1 MSILN
6 SLLQI
11 TIFSGV
17 IFLATLLLKKA
28 FKNKMSPFMHFAVWA
43 VFLLRLIVPVTLD
56 APIRLFT
63 YQPASVVMPIQ
74 TSQSIDK
81 SASVSLEP
89 ISVPLA
95 EESITTAIP
104 DVSPVSV
111 QATAP
116 AVLPAVTAK
125 PLTADQFVLTVWL
138 GGTAVGL
145 LYIAL
150 LAVLLSRKIALKS
163 APASAHLQALF
174 AEVRNEL
181 HIKPRLRLLCQYECG
196 SPALLF
202 PRTILMPMDKL
213 AVMDDEQ
220 IKNCLRHEC
229 MHYKRRDHLT
239 SLFLT
244 VLNAVYWFNP
254 FLWLAYFEI
263 RKDMETA
270 CDGAVVKHLDPAARR
285 GYAELILN
293 LSGKARQIPMVLAM
307 SRSKKSAER
316 RIKGIFMAQT
326 SKRSVKFVSIT
337 LAPVL
342 LLCCFT
348 TACQPTPLAPPV
360 VNKASGISAE
370 MIADP
375 LLQGTTKEIDAPQH
389 WKETLTLQDGRM
401 QINADLDVKIP
412 DNLSNTPVY
421 KLEQIPLTPERLQ
434 QLAQYFVGDSKFYK
448 PLPMTQFEG
457 LAQLKKIQNAQGMFG
472 DFNIDDLKLMSNK
485 LQELIDIAPDTV
497 DKVYTDLSFSLP
509 YHTEYRRVLDAY
521 LSAYGISI
529 LSKKPNIQN
538 YVDVFA
544 ETGEEYEPQIS
555 ASTYDSSAAI
565 PSRFKMTYPGSILTA
580 STFEQMKQENEM
592 QYTENYEIAEPLK
605 SYIASK
611 NQLIANMND
620 VMASISEAPE
630 QALAEAQKALY
641 DLGINDLN
649 LDVMEKGVWL
659 PRQPQEWDEFS
670 TPVSK
675 AQGGYSFVF
684 ARSAGQLAGFRSNY
698 GSMSAGDLPQY
709 TPPFIIE
716 TVEIFISNGKILQF
730 DWHSMSQPTETVA
743 SNTNLLPFDQIKK
756 RLADYLSYIRPDY
769 LDSDGEP
776 IDDTIHIQITDAE
789 LRSCQIPAKDDPY
802 KAWIVPS
809 WLFKFRITY
818 TVNDVNYEYIQPE
831 SICEINALDGGI
843 IIPMN

>member
-1 MSILN
+1 MEFLSV
-6 SLLQI
+6 LLQI
-11 TIFSGV
+11 TIYSGI
-17 IFLATLLLKKA
+17 IFFATLLLKKA

-43 VFLLRLIVPVTLD
+43 VFLLRVIVPATLD
-56 APIRLFT
+56 APIRIFT
-63 YQPASVVMPIQ
+63 YQPAAVVAPIQ
-74 TSQSIDK
+74 TSQTP
-81 SASVSLEP
+81 SAPVPVSLEP
-89 ISVPLA
+89 INVISDEQMVSA
-95 EESITTAIP
+95 ESP
-104 DVSPVSV
+104 DVSAAPVPAASPV
-111 QATAP
+111 PAT
-116 AVLPAVTAK
+116 K
-125 PLTADQFVLTVWL
+125 PLTTDQIVLLIWL
-138 GGTAVGL
+138 GGAVLGI
-145 LYIAL
+145 LYIT
-150 LAVLLSRKIALKS
+150 LLSIMLWRKIARRS
-163 APASAHLQALF
+163 APTSAHMQSLLS
-174 AEVRNEL
+174 EVKEEL
-181 HIKPRLRLLCQYECG
+181 HIKAHLRLLCQYDYC

-202 PRTILMPMDKL
+202 PRTILMPIDKL
-213 AVMDDEQ
+213 VKMSDAK

-229 MHYKRRDHLT
+229 MHYKRGDHLT
-239 SLFLT
+239 SLLLT

-254 FLWLAYFEI
+254 FMWLAYYEI

-270 CDGAVVKHLDPAARR
+270 CDGAVVRNLPLSARR
-285 GYAELILN
+285 EYAELILN
-293 LSGKARQIPMVLAM
+293 LSVQ
-307 SRSKKSAER
+307 SRHLHFALGIAHGLKHAER
-316 RIKGIFMAQT
+316 RIKGVFMAQKT
-326 SKRSVKFVSIT
+326 KRSVKLVSM
-337 LAPVL
+337 LLVAVL
-342 LLCCFT
+342 TFCCFT
-348 TACQPTPLAPPV
+348 TACQPTPLVPPV

-434 QLAQYFVGDSKFYK
+434 QLAQYFVGDSKLYK